1 MCGQLIFDKGD
12 TQVSRERRL
21 FKKVMLK
28 QLVICMRGKLT
39 MTLNLTSYTKT

>member
-12 TQVSRERRL
+12 RQISEKTFQ
-21 FKKVMLK
+21 KMMLK

-39 MTLNLTSYTKT
+39 MTLTLYTKT